1 MAKASNYTVVQQG
14 AVTLKNPDTEDID
27 YRYPTFSAPGLSTST
42 ASADRPY
49 LLFTVDPIGS
59 DNHIVELTLNGQE
72 VFSETFFSGSPNSAH
87 EIIDHGLLKATGNEL
102 VLASRGDG
110 SFTVAEMTVVYKV
123 NV

>member
-27 YRYPTFSAPGLSTST
+27 YAYPTFSAPGLSTST

-49 LLFTVDPIGS
+49 LLFSVDPIGNDS
-59 DNHIVELTLNGQE
+59 HVELTLNDQV
-72 VFSETFFSGSPNSAH
+72 VFSETFFSGSPNSAN
-87 EIIDHGLLKATGNEL
+87 EIIEHGALKATGNEL

-110 SFTVAEMTVVYKV
+110 KLHRRRDDSCL
-123 NV
+123 